1 MQRVNRWQ
9 SKYYDLFFYNLYL
22 KSFSSDSCS
31 HKMPPKKSKKPI
43 NGDEDIQV
51 IVQNI
56 SLQTPEIIVAKAQK
70 AQKYEIPKISKAC
83 CSQFLFGADGLTSF
97 KRG

>member
-1 MQRVNRWQ
+1 
-9 SKYYDLFFYNLYL
+9 
-22 KSFSSDSCS
+22 
-31 HKMPPKKSKKPI
+31 MPPKKSKKPI

-56 SLQTPEIIVAKAQK
+56 SLQTPEIVAKAQK
-70 AQKYEIPKISKAC
+70 DQTYEIPKISKAC